1 MIPKT
6 YYTYILT
13 NKYNR
18 VLYIGVTNSLKR
30 RVYEH
35 KRHYKKG
42 FTQKYNVDKL
52 IHYEQFENP
61 LKAIKREK
69 SLKNLLRKKEEEL
82 INKINPIWKDLYE
95 EILS

>member
-18 VLYIGVTNSLKR
+18 VLYVGVTSNLKR
-30 RVYEH
+30 RIYEH
-35 KRHYKKG
+35 RQQYKSG

-52 IHYEQFENP
+52 IYYETLNNP
-61 LKAIKREK
+61 LTAIKREK
-69 SLKNLLRKKEEEL
+69 TLKNLLRRKKEEL
-82 INKINPIWKDLYE
+82 INKFNPKWKDLYE
-95 EILS
+95 EILN